1 MKKSFLLIFFVLSIF
16 LPNITNA
23 ENSNVSG
30 FIPGQIWYSK
40 DDLIEGETVDIHT
53 AIWNGEKNSLSTK
66 VEFYDKNVILG
77 TREIVVAP
85 SELKDVYVSWKITSG
100 DHVISAKIISS
111 LSNVSGKKEK
121 IVLNRVSTSSDKQS
135 VSTVVKNDLGEVVSG
150 SNLVKTQIDK
160 VGSEINNI
168 IPKEINNSFSDSF
181 NVVDNFRNKTSDKV
195 DINKEKAQEEVN
207 IFKNEV
213 KEKTNIKSE
222 NKDIQDS
229 IKKPLAYI
237 KLFLFSLLSFIFGN
251 KFVFYALL
259 FILVFYLARFIYR
272 KIRNR

>member
-121 IVLNRVSTSSDKQS
+121 IVLNRISTSSDKQS

-195 DINKEKAQEEVN
+195 DINKEKAQEEVS

-237 KLFLFSLLSFIFGN
+237 KLFLFSVLSFIFGN